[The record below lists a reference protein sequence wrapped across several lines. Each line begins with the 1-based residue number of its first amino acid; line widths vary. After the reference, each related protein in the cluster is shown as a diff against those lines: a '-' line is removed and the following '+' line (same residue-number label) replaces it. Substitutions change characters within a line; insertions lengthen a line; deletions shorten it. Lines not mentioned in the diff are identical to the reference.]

1 MSLYNLQEY
10 VYPDAR
16 DRQYLLFF
24 HKGVKRTR
32 FDIEKYN
39 KLKDDVAE
47 VRVLGD
53 SCVFCDVKTNS
64 AVEPGSYTSYISL
77 LGFVTNRSVHIFT
90 PPPSLSLQ
98 VELDLK
104 RLRDPLQLQLPV
116 QQLTTDKN

>member
-10 VYPDAR
+10 IYPDAR

-47 VRVLGD
+47 VQSLG
-53 SCVFCDVKTNS
+53 
-64 AVEPGSYTSYISL
+64 
-77 LGFVTNRSVHIFT
+77 
-90 PPPSLSLQ
+90 
-98 VELDLK
+98 
-104 RLRDPLQLQLPV
+104 
-116 QQLTTDKN
+116 

>member
-39 KLKDDVAE
+39 KLKDDIAE
-47 VRVLGD
+47 VQSLGA
-53 SCVFCDVKTNS
+53 SRMFCDVKGALQTRW
-64 AVEPGSYTSYISL
+64 
-77 LGFVTNRSVHIFT
+77 GFTHFT
-90 PPPSLSLQ
+90 LQ
-98 VELDLK
+98 YLDL
-104 RLRDPLQLQLPV
+104 
-116 QQLTTDKN
+116 